1 MIYDVHR
8 GTLTLPWREQD
19 VAISIATSGK
29 TFPVNRLGGN
39 ERTLF
44 ATRVANG
51 QSICKNMPH
60 VVAHEKKRRL
70 GKTEVAL

>member
-8 GTLTLPWREQD
+8 VTLTLQWREQD

-39 ERTLF
+39 AETLF
-44 ATRVANG
+44 ATSVANG
-51 QSICKNMPH
+51 QSLCDDGPNMLPD
-60 VVAHEKKRRL
+60 
-70 GKTEVAL
+70 